1 MRGAGWID
9 SARASSET
17 TTVRIALLSRTRT
30 AQARAAIAA
39 LVASLA
45 LFAPLA
51 ATADDAIRVE
61 LIPRALQGAG
71 QPQLVVHVQAN
82 LRRVDVDLVRA
93 VDGKPVRCAL
103 KQPAPGKGHPCALT
117 LTAPGSS
124 RFTGKIVVEESSGQR
139 GELPI
144 DVEAALLEPI
154 ALTVAPEDVDLAG
167 KRLVV
172 RANRP
177 LAAVEVTL
185 TADDGAPLGT
195 REVDAGG
202 ATRVEV
208 PLDPERASTILRI
221 GLRGRDADNFFGGL
235 ELFPWR
241 VDIPHEEVLFASG
254 SDVIDA
260 AEQPKV
266 DASYQRIAEA
276 VKRFGKLAPIKL
288 FVAGHT
294 DTVGDPASNRAL
306 SERRARAI
314 ARAFRKKGLKIPVL
328 SAGFG
333 EDVPMVET
341 PDETD
346 EPRNRRAE
354 YIVAVDA
361 PSIRGRSPW
370 AAVP

>member
-1 MRGAGWID
+1 M
-9 SARASSET
+9 
-17 TTVRIALLSRTRT
+17 RT
-30 AQARAAIAA
+30 ALSPRTSAPRVSLPRAFVSRALRVLALAAA
-39 LVASLA
+39 LPCA
-45 LFAPLA
+45 LHAHA
-51 ATADDAIRVE
+51 AHADDAIRVE
-61 LIPRALQGAG
+61 LVPRALQGAG

-82 LRRVDVDLVRA
+82 LRRVEVDLVRS
-93 VDGKPVRCAL
+93 VDAKPVRCAF
-103 KQPAPGKGHPCALT
+103 KQPAPGKAHPCALT
-117 LTAPGSS
+117 LTAPGSA
-124 RFTGKIVVEESSGQR
+124 RFTGKIVVEEASGQR

-154 ALTVAPEDVDLAG
+154 VLTVTPEDVDLAA

-177 LAAVEVTL
+177 LAAVELTL
-185 TADDGAPLGT
+185 TADDGGPLGT
-195 REVDAGG
+195 REIDAGG
-202 ATRVEV
+202 AARVEL
-208 PLDPERASTILRI
+208 PIEPERAATILRI
-221 GLRGRDADNFFGGL
+221 GLRGRDADGFFGGL

-260 AEQPKV
+260 PEQPKL
-266 DASYQRIAEA
+266 DASYQRVADA
-276 VKRFGKLAPIKL
+276 VKKFGKLAPIKL

-294 DTVGDPASNRAL
+294 DTVGDSASNRAL

-333 EDVPMVET
+333 EDVPIVET

-346 EPRNRRAE
+346 EARNRRAE

-370 AAVP
+370 APVP